1 MSRCGAAL
9 QLEIEEKAAEKSAVE
24 AYSLRDQCDADLEAS
39 MPPLRR
45 ALKELQNI
53 NKGDIAELKSLK
65 NPPVSVKV
73 VMKAVCHML
82 GAIPQGIQDRR
93 NLEPEVEDALWWRE
107 SMKLLGQINFM
118 EILLTFDK
126 NSIPE
131 SVIKQVSTGCTPLD
145 TFSASASLVVS
156 DVFCPSL
163 LNCILCDCRRLTT
176 SHRSPSSMP
185 SRLPRCPRQPRAC
198 VAGFLP

>member
-1 MSRCGAAL
+1 VDCRDVA
-9 QLEIEEKAAEKSAVE
+9 QLEVEEKAAEKSATE
-24 AYSLRDQCDADLEAS
+24 AQTLRDQCDADLEAS

-82 GAIPQGIQDRR
+82 GCIPQGVLDRR
-93 NLEPEVEDALWWRE
+93 SMEPEVEDALWWRE

-126 NSIPE
+126 NSIPQ
-131 SVIKQVSTGCTPLD
+131 SVIDQASPFTP
-145 TFSASASLVVS
+145 SALPLPHMNA
-156 DVFCPSL
+156 
-163 LNCILCDCRRLTT
+163 
-176 SHRSPSSMP
+176 H
-185 SRLPRCPRQPRAC
+185 SRWPH
-198 VAGFLP
+198 VT